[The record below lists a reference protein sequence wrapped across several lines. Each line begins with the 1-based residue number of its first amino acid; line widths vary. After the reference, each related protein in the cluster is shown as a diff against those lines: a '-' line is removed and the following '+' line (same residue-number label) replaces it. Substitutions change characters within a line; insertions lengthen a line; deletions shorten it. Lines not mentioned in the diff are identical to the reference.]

1 MNILRLVGFLALGYV
16 ASLAT
21 AVDPTDEVEATPED
35 EFLTSTTSAPFTP
48 LLLTHRIPVLL
59 VQRQLQRIF
68 DILTPEDVCR
78 NGEFNFGP
86 CDVSR
91 FPVCN
96 SEQLICYNRRP
107 RRDLFW
113 PDNRQPH
120 FYIDYT
126 NVYCYPANWGGCSSC
141 SPGRY
146 CRSEERCIL
155 DDSNYPC
162 ANWI

>member
-1 MNILRLVGFLALGYV
+1 MNIQRLVGFLTLGYV
-16 ASLAT
+16 ASLAA
-21 AVDPTDEVEATPED
+21 AVDPTDEVEATPGD
-35 EFLTSTTSAPFTP
+35 E
-48 LLLTHRIPVLL
+48 
-59 VQRQLQRIF
+59 RQLQRIF